1 VSTMVRSGSASENR
15 VARPEPTRYAEGVR
29 ALGLAVSVIL
39 LGSSAGCRR
48 EVEPPPA
55 DAPLPAWA
63 DGGPPD
69 AFFETP
75 DAPRPD
81 ANEDASSECAAASVG
96 ALIERLPVDIIWVVD
111 NSSSMAPAI
120 AEVQSGMDAFARR
133 LADSDL
139 DYRLILL
146 SLRGVGETTVA
157 GSRRFQVCVP
167 EPVAGPGCAD
177 NAPRFFQVEV
187 DIKSTQPLEQVLGT
201 LAQSAG
207 YTVGQERGGPPW
219 LDLLRPEAT
228 KSFVLVSDD
237 NARLCGGPR
246 GCDITAGS
254 PWTCGVAGATPF
266 DQATDFETYP
276 GGASP
281 FSSTVQLGP
290 GILTR
295 AYDLPDT
302 GPLFEG
308 YVFNAIYGWG
318 SDTDDG
324 VACGECGISGA
335 IVSSPGPTYSAL
347 VRHTGGVRAQI
358 CDGPAAWAPFF
369 ESVANRVVETSR
381 IDCEVAIPPP
391 PDGMFFLADRVNVHL
406 RGRARGLAAGGVMGA
421 PACNPTTGGWYYD
434 AEAMPTSI
442 TLCPATCE
450 VAREQVT
457 TPESGVEV
465 RFGCDSVP
473 G

>member
-1 VSTMVRSGSASENR
+1 MLRSRAAPENR
-15 VARPEPTRYAEGVR
+15 VARVRRLRYPQAMR
-29 ALGLAVSVIL
+29 SLRLAALVTVLAS
-39 LGSSAGCRR
+39 GAGCRR
-48 EVEPPPA
+48 DVEPPPA
-55 DAPLPAWA
+55 DAWLPSWSDTGA
-63 DGGPPD
+63 PD
-69 AFFETP
+69 AHFQMP

-81 ANEDASSECAAASVG
+81 ANEDASAECAAASVG
-96 ALIERLPVDIIWVVD
+96 ALVERLPVDIVWVVD

-133 LADSDL
+133 LAGSDL

-177 NAPRFFQVEV
+177 NAPRFHQIEV
-187 DIKSTQPLEQVLGT
+187 DIKSTQPLEQILGT

-207 YTVGQERGGPPW
+207 YTMGQERGGPPW
-219 LDLLRPEAT
+219 MHLLRPEAT

-237 NARLCGGPR
+237 NGRLCGGPR
-246 GCDITAGS
+246 GCDIAGS
-254 PWTCGVAGATPF
+254 PWTCGVAGAMPF
-266 DQATDFETYP
+266 DEPTDFETYP

-308 YVFNAIYGWG
+308 YTFNAIYGWG
-318 SDTDDG
+318 SETDDG
-324 VACGECGISGA
+324 VACGACGASGA

-369 ESVANRVVETSR
+369 EAVATRVVETAR

-391 PDGMFFLADRVNVHL
+391 PDGMFFLADRVNVHM
-406 RGRARGLAAGGVMGA
+406 RGRDRELDIGRVIGAA
-421 PACNPTTGGWYYD
+421 ACNPTTGGWYYD
-434 AEAMPTSI
+434 DETMPSSI
-442 TLCPATCE
+442 ILCPATCE

-457 TPESGVEV
+457 TVETGIDV

>member
-1 VSTMVRSGSASENR
+1 MLRSGDTRENQ
-15 VARPEPTRYAEGVR
+15 VAHPRATRYSGAVR
-29 ALGLAVSVIL
+29 TLRFAVLASL
-39 LGSSAGCRR
+39 LGVSMGCRR
-48 EVEPPPA
+48 EPEPVPM
-55 DAPLPAWA
+55 DAPLPGWA

-69 AFFETP
+69 AHFESP
-75 DAPRPD
+75 DAPRQD
-81 ANEDASSECAAASVG
+81 ANEDASSECAAAAVG

-120 AEVQSGMDAFARR
+120 AEVQSGMDAFAAR
-133 LADSDL
+133 LAASDL

-146 SLRGVGETTVA
+146 SLRGVGETTLA

-177 NAPRFFQVEV
+177 NPPRFYQVEV

-207 YTVGQERGGPPW
+207 YTMGQERGGPPW
-219 LDLLRPEAT
+219 LHLLRPEAT

-246 GCDITAGS
+246 GCDITAPM
-254 PWTCGVAGATPF
+254 PWTCTIPGATPF
-266 DQATDFETYP
+266 DDALDFETYP

-281 FSSTVQLGP
+281 FNSTTQLGP
-290 GILTR
+290 GILTA

-308 YVFNAIYGWG
+308 YTFNALYGWG
-318 SDTDDG
+318 SETDDG
-324 VACGECGISGA
+324 VACGACGASGA

-369 ESVANRVVETSR
+369 EAVATRVVETSR

-391 PDGMFFLADRVNVHL
+391 PDGMFFLADRVNVHI
-406 RGRARGLAAGGVMGA
+406 RGRDREVDVGRVMGA
-421 PACNPTTGGWYYD
+421 GACNPTSGGWYYD
-434 AEAMPTSI
+434 DEAMPTAI
-442 TLCPATCE
+442 TLCPATCDL
-450 VAREQVT
+450 AREQVT
-457 TPESGVEV
+457 TPESGVDV